1 MQRVLR
7 FDHRARDAAAVVG
20 ILFAAYLNI
29 ATDFSAIIQA
39 ANYAG
44 SIPNDVPL
52 VNAVQFSIILGVYLA
67 SFSLVATTPLRRA
80 IALTVVPLTLLAWAL
95 LGVERGSGT
104 LPLGDAAVWD
114 YLLDQGFITLAVA
127 LGGWLIARGL
137 HPLSWLALL
146 VALVPPLAG
155 GWLTAAE
162 VDSTAYTIAI
172 QGVVVVAGAIGV
184 VAARGIDRALRP
196 SAPRLLRFADPFS
209 RYGLALAG
217 VVFAT
222 YVNISTDFT
231 GYLDQT
237 HFAGNSSVSVLGVLQ
252 FLLILALYVAS
263 FAIMPTS
270 SGRRLGAVTL
280 TSVVLLLWTTFG
292 IERSVGNIGPPVQ
305 LWFFLLNQG
314 FVTLVAAL
322 GGWLIA
328 RGRHPLALVMLVP
341 ALIPPLVAQRLIEVS
356 VATGI
361 YALVMDGVVVVLA
374 IAGGLLGWAIDAAV
388 RRARGRAPVLVT
400 DVADAATPADAPDAA
415 DAEASAVR
423 RRRPVGVTV
432 VAVVVWAGGV
442 LQILIGVASL
452 VGPELRGEDQRRAA
466 LIAALVVLAIGVTTI
481 LVAVGLLS
489 GNRVARVVVTISVA
503 LSALVATLL
512 VVVAAIAGDAG
523 AAGAF
528 GVVLVAD
535 AAALVTLW
543 VGRAANWFRRPAAQ
557 AV

>member
-146 VALVPPLAG
+146 VALAPPLAG
-155 GWLTAAE
+155 GGLTAAQ

-172 QGVVVVAGAIGV
+172 QGVVVVAGAVGIA
-184 VAARGIDRALRP
+184 AARGIDRALRP

-222 YVNISTDFT
+222 YANISTDFT

-252 FLLILALYVAS
+252 FLLILALYVVS

-328 RGRHPLALVMLVP
+328 RGRHPLALVVLVL
-341 ALIPPLVAQRLIEVS
+341 AVIPPLVAQRLIEVS

-361 YALVMDGVVVVLA
+361 YALAMDGVVVVLA
-374 IAGGLLGWAIDAAV
+374 IAGGLLGWGIDTAV

-400 DVADAATPADAPDAA
+400 DVGDVATIADVM

-489 GNRVARVVVTISVA
+489 GNRVARVVVTISVSF
-503 LSALVATLL
+503 SALVATLL
-512 VVVAAIAGDAG
+512 IVVTVVAGDAG
-523 AAGAF
+523 AAVAF
-528 GVVLVAD
+528 GVVLAAD

-543 VGRAANWFRRPAAQ
+543 VGRAASWFHRPAPR